1 MVIPLLVVIQVT
13 SNKLETKHLS
23 SLIILTMK
31 YKILLLAILS
41 ILLTA
46 CGDGESA
53 LEPSLIVE
61 DFSASLTVRPS
72 DNQILG
78 NLDVTTNLNDVK
90 YEIVSQSIDDALIID
105 SNTGQ
110 ISVKNSELFDI
121 KVRDNIQAEVEL
133 TGSDIV
139 RIAEISINLSL
150 PETTIDYF
158 KDIALGFENGG
169 ASEITRKWKTTMKI
183 FIDGSPSS
191 TLITKVQQT
200 VDGINELATDGFS
213 AEIVQSQSQSNCYI
227 YFGTAS
233 EFETLFPESEVG
245 TNFAI
250 FNVWW
255 NSDVINEAR
264 IFIDTERPTIS
275 QQLSV
280 VLEEITQV
288 LGLGKDSPRFP
299 SSIFYETP
307 TNGGFATQ
315 YSEIDSELIRL
326 LYHPD
331 MEIGLNS
338 VAVDTKLR
346 SILRNEW

>member
-1 MVIPLLVVIQVT
+1 M
-13 SNKLETKHLS
+13 KL
-23 SLIILTMK
+23 
-31 YKILLLAILS
+31 KILSLAILTVL
-41 ILLTA
+41 INA

-53 LEPSLIVE
+53 LEANLIVE
-61 DFSASLTVRPS
+61 NFNASLTERPS
-72 DNQILG
+72 DNQVIG
-78 NLDVTTNLNDVK
+78 NLIVTTNIDDVK
-90 YEIVSQSIDDALIID
+90 YEIINQSIDDALSID
-105 SNTGQ
+105 NSTGQ
-110 ISVKNSELFDI
+110 IIVKDADLFDI
-121 KVRDNIQAEVEL
+121 NVRDNIQAEVEV
-133 TGSDIV
+133 TGGDILQ
-139 RIAEISINLSL
+139 IAEVSVDLSL
-150 PETTIDYF
+150 PEITIDYF

-191 TLITKVQQT
+191 TLTTKVQQT
-200 VDGINELATDGFS
+200 VDDINELATDGFS
-213 AEIVQSQSQSNCYI
+213 VEIVQSQSQSNCYM

-233 EFETLFPESEVG
+233 EFEALFPGSDVG

-288 LGLGKDSPRFP
+288 LGLGKDSPRF
-299 SSIFYETP
+299 SNSIFYETQ

-315 YSEIDSELIRL
+315 YSDVDRELVRL

-338 VAVDTKLR
+338 IAVDTKLR
-346 SILRNEW
+346 SIIRNEW